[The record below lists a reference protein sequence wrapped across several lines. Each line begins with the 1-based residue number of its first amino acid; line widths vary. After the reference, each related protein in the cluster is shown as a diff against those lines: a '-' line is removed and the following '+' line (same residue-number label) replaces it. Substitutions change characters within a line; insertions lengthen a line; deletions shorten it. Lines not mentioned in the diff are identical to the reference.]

1 VKNHDKVDIVEVS
14 LTFETPGK
22 IDFIVDPGVPLF
34 ALGTLKFRSAVLGEH
49 VLF

>member
-22 IDFIVDPGVPLF
+22 IDLIVYPGVPLF
-34 ALGTLKFRSAVLGEH
+34 AVGTLKFCGAVLGEH
-49 VLF
+49 LLF